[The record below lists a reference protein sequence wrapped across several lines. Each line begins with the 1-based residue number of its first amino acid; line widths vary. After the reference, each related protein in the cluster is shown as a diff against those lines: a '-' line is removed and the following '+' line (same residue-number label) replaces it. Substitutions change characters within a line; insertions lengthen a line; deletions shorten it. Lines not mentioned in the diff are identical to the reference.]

1 MIIQQ
6 PNLSFRMIYDLF
18 DAPVTD
24 IDCGKECAKHHPADI
39 PFCCDICHAVPVAY
53 RSEWQYLQTHS
64 SLWHEWR
71 GDECPEDETD
81 PRELRAQ
88 TPDHLCL
95 LACQGVSACQ
105 RNYRA
110 VSCRQ
115 FPFVPYLTADFRFIG
130 MTYDWSFSSSC
141 WVISHLDLVTDTYRR
156 EFMAHFD
163 HLFSLWETEFE
174 SYYWKSEEMRAAFI
188 QQKRRIPILHRKGG
202 FYLLSPASD
211 HIQRIQPDTL
221 PRFGPYLDEPGL

>member
-6 PNLSFRMIYDLF
+6 PNLFFRTIYDLF

-24 IDCGKECAKHHPADI
+24 MDCGEECAKHHPAGI

-81 PRELRAQ
+81 PLELRAQ

-130 MTYDWSFSSSC
+130 MTYDWSFTSSC
-141 WVISHLDLVTDTYRR
+141 WVISHLDRVLPAYR
-156 EFMAHFD
+156 EGFFTAFD
-163 HLFSLWETEFE
+163 HLFETWLEDME
-174 SYYWKSEEMRAAFI
+174 SYIDLSEEIREHY
-188 QQKRRIPILHRKGG
+188 QQLHQRIPLLHRDGRD
-202 FYLLSPASD
+202 YWISPKSGRLTLCSAS
-211 HIQRIQPDTL
+211 QF
-221 PRFGPYLDEPGL
+221 PRFSPYQEK